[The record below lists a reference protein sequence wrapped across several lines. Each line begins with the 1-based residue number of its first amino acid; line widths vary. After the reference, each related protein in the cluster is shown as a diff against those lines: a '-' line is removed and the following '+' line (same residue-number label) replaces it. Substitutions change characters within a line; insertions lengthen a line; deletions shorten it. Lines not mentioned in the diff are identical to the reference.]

1 MPFKLTSK
9 FFTVLG
15 SLASFIIINL
25 LCILCCI
32 PIITAGPSICAMY
45 HCMFK
50 ISRKDEIHPSSE
62 FFRSFR
68 DNLKQGCILQLI
80 VLLIGFILYFDLKL
94 SLSAFGTNMIFKII
108 TCFLFMITFVFLL
121 TLTLLYPVQAQFTN
135 TIAGTFKNAL
145 LLAISNLPYSFIML
159 VLNALPVILLVV
171 WINAFLFMI
180 PFYVFLGF
188 ATVCFLDCFFLKK
201 IFRPYLPEEKPLEE
215 E

>member
-15 SLASFIIINL
+15 VLASFIMINL

-32 PIITAGPSICAMY
+32 PIVTAGPSICAMY
-45 HCMFK
+45 HCMLK

-80 VLLIGFILYFDLKL
+80 VLFVGFILYFDLKL
-94 SLSAFGTNMIFKII
+94 SLSAFGTHLIFKMI

-121 TLTLLYPVQAQFTN
+121 MLTLLYPVQAQFSN
-135 TIAGTFKNAL
+135 TIVSTFKNSL
-145 LLAISNLPYSFIML
+145 FLAISNLPYAFIML
-159 VLNALPVILLVV
+159 VLNALPIILLVV
-171 WINAFLFMI
+171 WVNAFLFMI

-188 ATVCFLDCFFLKK
+188 ATVCFLNCFFLKK

-215 E
+215 